1 MIVFEI
7 VFLVLI
13 TVIMIYGIIRVNNV
27 LNDFEQR
34 INRLENIT
42 ADNE

>member
-13 TVIMIYGIIRVNNV
+13 TVIVIYGIIRVNNTLV
-27 LNDFEQR
+27 DFEQR
-34 INRLENIT
+34 INRLEDIT

>member
-7 VFLVLI
+7 VFLVII
-13 TVIMIYGIIRVNNV
+13 TVIVIYGIIRVNKTLV
-27 LNDFEQR
+27 DFEQR